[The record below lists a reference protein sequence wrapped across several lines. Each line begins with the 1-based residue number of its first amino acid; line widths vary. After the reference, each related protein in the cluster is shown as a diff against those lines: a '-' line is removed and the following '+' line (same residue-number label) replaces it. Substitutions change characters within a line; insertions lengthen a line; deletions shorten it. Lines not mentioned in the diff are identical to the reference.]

1 MLSEQIQSLPKQ
13 WAIAKKNYI
22 QTYRPVY
29 SFCWPFQ
36 FMGALL
42 HFRSLRRLKTWFPKS
57 MANARLNGLA
67 LPYIHKPTE
76 IDSSSVLW
84 DASGHR
90 RIALPVSSIRRTINL
105 ISWLFLIETKLC
117 SYATWTSQLSV
128 QILFTFEDKCIFCWP
143 VSPILRPVLSVADL
157 YTMKQSF

>member
-1 MLSEQIQSLPKQ
+1 MSLKKQFQNSDFFIYIKGIYIFFFFTATPLEDEEQQLRCSVSRSKACPSSEPLQRRIISKHIDQFTASVDPSSWFL
-13 WAIAKKNYI
+13 
-22 QTYRPVY
+22 
-29 SFCWPFQ
+29 

-42 HFRSLRRLKTWFPKS
+42 HFRSLRRLKTWFPRS

-105 ISWLFLIETKLC
+105 IS
-117 SYATWTSQLSV
+117 
-128 QILFTFEDKCIFCWP
+128 
-143 VSPILRPVLSVADL
+143 
-157 YTMKQSF
+157 